1 MKPIP
6 DLDTVL
12 GKAKSHGVFGTKMRS
27 VIKLADARGVS
38 AIVEQQF
45 AIGRRSF
52 QYGFHSGRIRTRG
65 RHQEP
70 RNLRQSS
77 CSRTRSPGS

>member
-45 AIGRRSF
+45 AIGRSIID
-52 QYGFHSGRIRTRG
+52 SGLVPIIEPEVDIKSP
-65 RHQEP
+65 QE
-70 RNLRQSS
+70 
-77 CSRTRSPGS
+77 T